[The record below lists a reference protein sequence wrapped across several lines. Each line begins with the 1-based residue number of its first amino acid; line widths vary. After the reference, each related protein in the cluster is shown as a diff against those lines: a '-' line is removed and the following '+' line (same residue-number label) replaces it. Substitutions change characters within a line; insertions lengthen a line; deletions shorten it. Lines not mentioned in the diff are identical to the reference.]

1 MTRNKFYQ
9 AKHATPT
16 NNLSTSKAHNLFLQV
31 NDNIEMKDTYKV
43 TIVHPPIDEKD
54 VLNKEFCD
62 SNLLFSSNKKDI
74 LSKNITELRKGELD

>member
-9 AKHATPT
+9 AKQATPT

-31 NDNIEMKDTYKV
+31 NDHIGMKNTYKV

-54 VLNKEFCD
+54 VLNKEFD